1 MATVNF
7 DSRPTVIG
15 NKMMI
20 TGSFTA
26 DNAAQT
32 IDFNGFLADV
42 DTFSITAVKSTVV
55 AVPTHSCITAG
66 TVILTLADADEEYR
80 FMALGDRN

>member
-15 NKMMI
+15 NKMMV

-26 DNAAQT
+26 DSTAQT
-32 IDFNGFLADV
+32 IDFSGFLSSIDS
-42 DTFSITAVKSTVV
+42 FSITPVKASVV
-55 AVPTHSCITAG
+55 VDPTASCIT
-66 TVILTLADADEEYR
+66 TDLKVILTLTNSEEHK